1 MGLIDSKVLSVEGA
15 VSDLGQRKIGLVL
28 SHAEMAL
35 VLRDSDVVARSLPLT
50 TVTLDTDSAIPGSV
64 IGPNSILCLEVQSG
78 STASLDRIRHIRQ
91 HRPELPVIAAVR
103 DADVAL
109 VRALLKTGV
118 CDVIE
123 LPLSIRQLTESI
135 GEVLARGDHAPGKN
149 PLHDQRH
156 GKLISVVK
164 SIGGVGATNV
174 AVHLATAMTGGLGTD
189 RACLFDLDVQ
199 FGNAATYLG
208 ISGQPSLSELLEG
221 GNRVDGDF
229 LQTVASTLPSGLR
242 FVPAP
247 PEIGPLESIDD
258 AQLQRVLKTARM
270 NFEYVVTD
278 MPANWANWTLSVVAQ
293 SDLVILVVNL
303 TIASLRQGRRQLHL
317 LRSQGIDPGRIAVLV
332 NRVEQRLF
340 RSIDL
345 EDAARAL
352 GHSVK
357 LSVHND
363 YATMSAANNQG
374 MIVEELNRKSKV
386 VRDFKAIAEALPS
399 LIAKRD

>member
-1 MGLIDSKVLSVEGA
+1 MGLIERKIGSVEDG
-15 VSDLGQRKIGLVL
+15 VLDLAQRKIGLVL
-28 SHAEMAL
+28 SRSEMAL
-35 VLRDSDVVARSLPLT
+35 VQDADMVADSLPM
-50 TVTLDTDSAIPGSV
+50 TVTPIEADAAIPESV
-64 IGPNSILCLEVQSG
+64 IRAASILCLEVKPG
-78 STASLDRIRHIRQ
+78 SPASMERIRAIRQ
-91 HRPELPVIAAVR
+91 DRPELPVIAAVR

-118 CDVIE
+118 SDVVE

-135 GEVLARGDHAPGKN
+135 GEILASGKQAALKD
-149 PLHDQRH
+149 PLQDQRL

-174 AVHLATAMTGGLGTD
+174 AVHLATSIAGNAGAG

-208 ISGQPSLSELLEG
+208 ASGQPSLSELLQG

-229 LQTVASTLPSGLR
+229 LQTVASTLSSGLR
-242 FVPAP
+242 FVPSP
-247 PEIGPLESIDD
+247 PEIGPLEAIED
-258 AQLQRVLKTARM
+258 AQLQRILKTARAE
-270 NFEYVVTD
+270 FDYVVTD

-293 SDLVILVVNL
+293 SDLIILVVNL

-317 LRSQGIDPGRIAVLV
+317 LRSQGIAPAKIVVLV

-340 RSIDL
+340 KTIDL
-345 EDAARAL
+345 EDAAKAL
-352 GHSVK
+352 GHPVS

-363 YATMSAANNQG
+363 YASMSAANNQG
-374 MIVEELNRKSKV
+374 MIVNELNRKSKV

-399 LIAKRD
+399 LIAQRD